1 MNSKEDFNQ
10 GQLAANY
17 FWLNEPEKYQTG
29 NGLEIWTMPQTDFWQ
44 RTHYGFR
51 NDNGHC
57 LLQEVTGDFCLTTQ
71 VEFRPTT
78 LYDQC
83 GLIIRLDEN
92 NWIKASTEYINEESS
107 KLGSVVTNLGY
118 SDWATQ
124 DIASSINQLWYRIS
138 RQGQDFLIEASATAR
153 SGSSCA
159 FAICTKQRKQS
170 PLAFTHA
177 APWKAAF
184 TAGFTFCK
192 LDLINGKLRII
203 NKQRLHRGFGV
214 DRFKIVPGKLPGT
227 QHKRVGCSS
236 GHAIFHSFG

>member
-1 MNSKEDFNQ
+1 MNSKDDFNQ

-17 FWLNEPEKYQTG
+17 SWLNEPEKYQMG

-57 LLQEVTGDFCLTTQ
+57 LLQEITGDFCLTTQ
-71 VEFRPTT
+71 VKFRPTT
-78 LYDQC
+78 LYEQC

-107 KLGSVVTNLGY
+107 KLGSVVTNLGF

-138 RQGQDFLIEASATAR
+138 RRGQDFLIEASR
-153 SGSSCA
+153 DGVIWQQLR
-159 FAICTKQRKQS
+159 ICHLHEAKETIAAGLYACS
-170 PLAFTHA
+170 PLESSFYCRFHFLQVGPNLWQVETH
-177 APWKAAF
+177 
-184 TAGFTFCK
+184 
-192 LDLINGKLRII
+192 
-203 NKQRLHRGFGV
+203 
-214 DRFKIVPGKLPGT
+214 
-227 QHKRVGCSS
+227 
-236 GHAIFHSFG
+236 